1 MGGGPYSKDPS
12 ALMRAVRYPL
22 TLAGLTRARMC
33 TMEREDAALRVAPA
47 SGVGM
52 AALGSATETRARQA
66 QLRATEPIG
75 RHGQVPEGVAFL
87 GVKRVG
93 AQTLHL

>member
-1 MGGGPYSKDPS
+1 
-12 ALMRAVRYPL
+12 
-22 TLAGLTRARMC
+22 MC

-87 GVKRVG
+87 GVNESARRPFTCEEVLNV
-93 AQTLHL
+93 TLPRKQSARAARAVP